1 MPAPASEITPP
12 PGDVGDNMVLCMV
25 CAAPFQNMQDC
36 LAHELLKHASKPQ
49 KQMRQRLNAITK
61 LFTSA
66 QAQSERN
73 ELREALEK
81 SAPGGHLRTVLDF
94 FASDLRKMEA
104 CFGHVRNCI
113 EKEMRGRVRVFP
125 FGSLVTGL
133 ALKESDIDLYLQ
145 PCGEQ
150 PPMFHKQLYN
160 KVSYFLRRSKC
171 FEDICT
177 IRHARVPIIRCK
189 HQLTGLNIDINMS
202 NPNSTY
208 NSRFIGELM
217 FRDERVRELGLFL
230 KIWAR
235 KLKLIGHG
243 SMTSYCLVTLIIV
256 NLQVHQLLPSV
267 KQLQSLCPPVNM
279 CGVNYAY
286 SLDLT
291 PPVSARLTTLE
302 LLKNFFVYYSTVNFE
317 KSILSPFLGSCL
329 DKEITLGTPGG
340 FPEYDEQM
348 QLMQDATGEPPEAFQ
363 LDRAMCVQDPFE
375 LQHNVAKSVS
385 QSNLCYIRQCI
396 ILAAQACSDQE
407 LTSQPE
413 KLYDYLLFGL
423 ADKLV
428 ADRLVAD
435 KKAEKATP
443 RKQQKIEVV
452 QTQPPVCEPKETN
465 IEMAGIYNAP
475 PIVRSHVITPT
486 TNDLKCL
493 RSVVLSRNKIDESR
507 PIYYYWLACY
517 VDTIKDVLT
526 QLYALNI
533 ELKESEEPGY
543 YKWLISI
550 SYDTYSGRSF
560 QRGAGQ
566 SFFAHQLQQTIEFS
580 KTRVGNPQYAVNLRG
595 YFSLLASEDYKELR
609 LDVQPLPGDLLGLQR
624 NSPLTKLFKAFKN
637 LLGNYSFKEKAST
650 WEFCAKSDQN

>member
-1 MPAPASEITPP
+1 MSGPASEVTPP
-12 PGDVGDNMVLCMV
+12 PGDGADNLVLCMV
-25 CAAPFQNMQDC
+25 CAAPFRSMQDC

-49 KQMRQRLNAITK
+49 KQLRQRLNAITK

-66 QAQSERN
+66 QTQSERN
-73 ELREALEK
+73 ELREVLDK
-81 SAPGGHLRTVLDF
+81 SEPGGHLHTVLHF
-94 FASDLRKMEA
+94 YASDLRKMEL

-113 EKEMRGRVRVFP
+113 EKEMRGKVRVFP

-133 ALKESDIDLYLQ
+133 ALKESDIDLYMQ
-145 PCGEQ
+145 SSGEQ
-150 PPMFHKQLYN
+150 PPMQLYN

-171 FEDICT
+171 FADIFT

-208 NSRFIGELM
+208 NSQFVRDLM
-217 FRDERVRELGLFL
+217 FRDERLRELSLFL
-230 KIWAR
+230 KIWAK

-243 SMTSYCLVTLIIV
+243 CMSSYCLITLIIV
-256 NLQVHQLLPSV
+256 NLQAHQLLPSI
-267 KQLQSLCPPVNM
+267 KHLQSLCPPINIG
-279 CGVNYAY
+279 GVNYAY

-291 PPVSARLTTLE
+291 PPIPARITTLG
-302 LLKNFFVYYSTVNFE
+302 LIKNFFAYYSTVNFE
-317 KSILSPFLGSCL
+317 KSLFSPFLGSCL
-329 DKEITLGTPGG
+329 DKETTLGRPGG
-340 FPEYDEQM
+340 FPEYDA
-348 QLMQDATGEPPEAFQ
+348 QLRLMHEAVGEPPEAFQ
-363 LDRAMCVQDPFE
+363 LERVMCVQDPFE

-385 QSNLCYIRQCI
+385 PSNLFYLRQCLV
-396 ILAAQACSDQE
+396 LAAQGCSDPE
-407 LTSQPE
+407 LTSQPA
-413 KLYDYLLFGL
+413 KLYEYLLFGL

-428 ADRLVAD
+428 SERLVAD
-435 KKAEKATP
+435 KKTERATP
-443 RKQQKIEVV
+443 RKQPKVEIVQK
-452 QTQPPVCEPKETN
+452 QPPVVETEDAKLETN
-465 IEMAGIYNAP
+465 AVYNAP

-493 RSVVLSRNKIDESR
+493 RSGVLSCHKTEEVRT
-507 PIYYYWLACY
+507 IYYYWLACY

-533 ELKESEEPGY
+533 ELKESEEPCY
-543 YKWLISI
+543 FKWLISI
-550 SYDTYSGRSF
+550 SYDTWTGRSF

-566 SFFAHQLQQTIEFS
+566 SFFAHQLQQTIEFT
-580 KTRVGNPQYAVNLRG
+580 KTRMGNPQYAVNLRG

-650 WEFCAKSDQN
+650 WEFCSKSD

>member
-1 MPAPASEITPP
+1 MPTPASELTPP
-12 PGDVGDNMVLCMV
+12 PGDGADNLVLCMV
-25 CAAPFQNMQDC
+25 CAAPFKSMQDC
-36 LAHELLKHASKPQ
+36 LAHELLKHSSKPQ
-49 KQMRQRLNAITK
+49 KQLRQRLNAITK

-66 QAQSERN
+66 QTQSERN

-81 SAPGGHLRTVLDF
+81 SEPGGHLRTVLNF
-94 FASDLRKMEA
+94 FASDLRKMET
-104 CFGHVRNCI
+104 CFGHVRSCI
-113 EKEMRGRVRVFP
+113 EREMRGRVRVFP

-160 KVSYFLRRSKC
+160 KVSNFLRRSKC
-171 FEDICT
+171 FEDIFT

-208 NSRFIGELM
+208 NSRFVGELM
-217 FRDERVRELGLFL
+217 FRDERIRELSLFL
-230 KIWAR
+230 KVWAK

-243 SMTSYCLVTLIIV
+243 CMTSYCLITMIIV
-256 NLQVHQLLPSV
+256 NLQVNRLIPSV
-267 KQLQSLCPPVNM
+267 KQLQSHCPPVNM
-279 CGVNYAY
+279 SGVNYAY

-291 PPVSARLTTLE
+291 PPIPARITTLE
-302 LLKNFFVYYSTVNFE
+302 LIKNFFIYYSTVNFE
-317 KSILSPFLGSCL
+317 KSVLSPFLGCCL
-329 DKEITLGTPGG
+329 DKETTLGSPGG
-340 FPEYDEQM
+340 FPEYEEQM
-348 QLMQDATGEPPEAFQ
+348 QLVNDEVGDTTEAFQ
-363 LDRAMCVQDPFE
+363 LERPMCVQDPFE
-375 LQHNVAKSVS
+375 LQHNVAKSMS
-385 QSNLCYIRQCI
+385 PSNLCYLRQCL
-396 ILAAQACSDQE
+396 ILAAQACTDQE
-407 LTSQPE
+407 QTSQPD

-423 ADKLV
+423 ADRLV

-435 KKAEKATP
+435 KKADKATP
-443 RKQQKIEVV
+443 CKQKKMETVQAQQVVGETKETKIELVGV
-452 QTQPPVCEPKETN
+452 
-465 IEMAGIYNAP
+465 YNAP

-486 TNDLKCL
+486 TNDLKWL
-493 RSVVLSRNKIDESR
+493 RSSVLSRNKTEENR
-507 PIYYYWLACY
+507 PIYYYWLSCY

-526 QLYALNI
+526 QLYSLNI

-543 YKWLISI
+543 YKWLISTT
-550 SYDTYSGRSF
+550 YDTWTGRSF

-566 SFFAHQLQQTIEFS
+566 SFFAHQLQQTIEFA
-580 KTRVGNPQYAVNLRG
+580 KTRVGNAQYAVNLRG
-595 YFSLLASEDYKELR
+595 YFSLLASEDHKELR

-650 WEFCAKSDQN
+650 WEFCAKSEEN

>member
-1 MPAPASEITPP
+1 MPAPASEDSPP
-12 PGDVGDNMVLCMV
+12 PGEGTDNVVLCMV
-25 CAAPFQNMQDC
+25 CAAPFQSMQDC
-36 LAHELLKHASKPQ
+36 LAHELLKHASKPPQ
-49 KQMRQRLNAITK
+49 KQLRQRLNAITK

-66 QAQSERN
+66 QTQSERN

-81 SAPGGHLRTVLDF
+81 SEPGGHLRTVLHF
-94 FASDLRKMEA
+94 FASDLNKMET

-133 ALKESDIDLYLQ
+133 ALKESDIDLYMQ

-150 PPMFHKQLYN
+150 PAMQLYN

-171 FEDICT
+171 FTDIYN

-208 NSRFIGELM
+208 NSQFVRDLM
-217 FRDERVRELGLFL
+217 FRDERLRELCLFL
-230 KIWAR
+230 KIWAK
-235 KLKLIGHG
+235 KLKLVGHG
-243 SMTSYCLVTLIIV
+243 CMTSYCLITLIIV
-256 NLQVHQLLPSV
+256 NLQAHRLLPSV
-267 KQLQSLCPPVNM
+267 KQLQSLCPPVNIS
-279 CGVNYAY
+279 GVNYAY
-286 SLDLT
+286 SLELT
-291 PPVSARLTTLE
+291 PPIPSHLTTQE
-302 LLKNFFVYYSTVNFE
+302 LIKNFFVYYSTVNFE
-317 KSILSPFLGSCL
+317 KSVLSPFLGSCL
-329 DKEITLGTPGG
+329 DKQTTLGTPGG
-340 FPEYDEQM
+340 FPEYEEQLR
-348 QLMQDATGEPPEAFQ
+348 LMHDAVGEPPEAFQ
-363 LDRAMCVQDPFE
+363 LERAMCVQDPFE

-385 QSNLCYIRQCI
+385 ASNLCYLRQCLV
-396 ILAAQACSDQE
+396 LAAQGCSNEE
-407 LTSQPE
+407 LTSQPD

-428 ADRLVAD
+428 SERLVAD
-435 KKAEKATP
+435 RKAERATP
-443 RKQQKIEVV
+443 RKQQKMEII
-452 QTQPPVCEPKETN
+452 QPQQQIAET
-465 IEMAGIYNAP
+465 ETTKLETVGVFNAP

-493 RSVVLSRNKIDESR
+493 RSGLLSRNKTEEVR

-550 SYDTYSGRSF
+550 SYDTWTGRSF

-580 KTRVGNPQYAVNLRG
+580 KNRIGNPQYAVNLRG

-650 WEFCAKSDQN
+650 WEFCSKSDLN